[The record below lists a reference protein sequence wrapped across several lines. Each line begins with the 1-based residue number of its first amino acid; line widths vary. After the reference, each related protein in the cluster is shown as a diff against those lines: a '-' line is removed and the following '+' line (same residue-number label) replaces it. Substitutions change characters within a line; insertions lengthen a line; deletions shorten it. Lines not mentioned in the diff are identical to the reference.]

1 MSCIGHRPYGDA
13 MTEYRGD
20 SLQRHPWVTI
30 EAAAELTNV
39 DIPTLREWAH
49 LGDLVIEERGDME
62 VVALEVVTA
71 LASRHRAARR
81 GTLHNRLREAEG
93 KPSPGEVV
101 SVVDLQELAR
111 DRER

>member
-1 MSCIGHRPYGDA
+1 MRGVGHLTYDVS
-13 MTEYRGD
+13 MTESTHN
-20 SLQRHPWVTI
+20 SLQRHPRVTI
-30 EAAAELTNV
+30 EAASELIYV
-39 DIPTLREWAH
+39 DIPTLREWAR
-49 LGDLVIEERGDME
+49 LGDLVIEQQGDME
-62 VVALEVVTA
+62 VVQLEVVTA

-93 KPSPGEVV
+93 TPSSGEVV

>member
-1 MSCIGHRPYGDA
+1 MSSTGHRPYGDA

-30 EAAAELTNV
+30 EAAAELTSV
-39 DIPTLREWAH
+39 DIHTLREWAR

-71 LASRHRAARR
+71 LASRYRASKR
-81 GTLHNRLREAEG
+81 GTLGDRLREAEDSE
-93 KPSPGEVV
+93 PTVEVV
-101 SVVDLQELAR
+101 NIADLQELAR
-111 DRER
+111 ERAD